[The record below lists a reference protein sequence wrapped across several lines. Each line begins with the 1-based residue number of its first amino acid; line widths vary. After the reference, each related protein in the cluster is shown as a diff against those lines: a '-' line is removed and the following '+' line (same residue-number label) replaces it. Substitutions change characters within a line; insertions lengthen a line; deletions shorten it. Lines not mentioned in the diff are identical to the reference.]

1 MDEVDIAYRE
11 NIRSALDS
19 KNIERLAELVG
30 DYDYAY
36 EKMQRY
42 QELSERVMGK
52 VRAGNYMG
60 EEAAELV
67 EIIDSCLSKANL
79 SGFRR

>member
-1 MDEVDIAYRE
+1 MDEVDIRYRE
-11 NIRSALDS
+11 NIRDALDS
-19 KNIERLAELVG
+19 KDIEKLADLVG
-30 DYDYAY
+30 DYDYACK
-36 EKMQRY
+36 KMERY
-42 QELSERVMGK
+42 QQLSEIVMGK

>member
-1 MDEVDIAYRE
+1 MDEVDRTYRE
-11 NIRSALDS
+11 NIRVVLDS
-19 KNIERLAELVG
+19 KDINRLAELVG

-36 EKMQRY
+36 EKMYRY
-42 QELSERVMGK
+42 QELSEIVMGK

-60 EEAAELV
+60 EEAQELV

>member
-1 MDEVDIAYRE
+1 ME
-11 NIRSALDS
+11 
-19 KNIERLAELVG
+19 
-30 DYDYAY
+30 
-36 EKMQRY
+36 RY
-42 QELSERVMGK
+42 QQLSEIVMRK

>member
-1 MDEVDIAYRE
+1 MDEVDIRYRE
-11 NIRSALDS
+11 NIRDALDS
-19 KNIERLAELVG
+19 KDIEKLADLIG
-30 DYDYAY
+30 DYDYACK
-36 EKMQRY
+36 KMEQ
-42 QELSERVMGK
+42 QLSEIVMGK

>member
-1 MDEVDIAYRE
+1 MDEVDIRYRE
-11 NIRSALDS
+11 NIRDALDS
-19 KNIERLAELVG
+19 KDIEKLADLIG
-30 DYDYAY
+30 DYDYACK
-36 EKMQRY
+36 KMERY
-42 QELSERVMGK
+42 QQLSEIVMGK

-67 EIIDSCLSKANL
+67 EIIDRCLSKANL